1 MSKIEWTDVTW
12 NPIVGCTR
20 VSEGCRHCY
29 AERMAKRLQAMGNKN
44 YADTVDKHGRWT
56 GKVNLVPDALEKPL
70 HWRKPRRI
78 FVCSMSDLFHESVP
92 DKFIAAIFSIMLQAQ
107 THTFQVLT
115 KRPKRMHEWISRC
128 GDKDGLGWITHD
140 ATPPKKAF
148 CGTGIIVG
156 NDDNWPL
163 PNVHLGVSVENQAM
177 ANERIPWL
185 LQAPAAVHWISLE
198 PMLGPVDLWDLITDR
213 DDMGDRVPIIDGVVV
228 GGESG
233 PGARPMHPDW
243 VRSVRDQCQE
253 AGVAFFFKQWG
264 EWFPKLDWAFPTMRY
279 EWGTL
284 DVDGNLYLTTPRN
297 SCQGD
302 ESETREYVM
311 IRVGKKAAG
320 RVLDGRT
327 WDEWPGD
334 AAQEAERE

>member
-29 AERMAKRLQAMGNKN
+29 AERMAKRLQAMGNEN

-56 GKVNLVPDALEKPL
+56 GRVNLVPDALEKPL

-140 ATPPKKAF
+140 ATPPQKAF
-148 CGTGIIVG
+148 RGTGIIVG

-163 PNVHLGVSVENQAM
+163 PNVHLGVSVENQAT

-213 DDMGDRVPIIDGVVV
+213 DRVPIIDGVVV

-264 EWFPKLDWAFPTMRY
+264 AWAPYSPLWEETLCRRRLYQNVLDMGCGG
-279 EWGTL
+279 GT
-284 DVDGNLYLTTPRN
+284 VG
-297 SCQGD
+297 
-302 ESETREYVM
+302 M
-311 IRVGKKAAG
+311 WRVGKKAAG
-320 RVLDGRT
+320 RVLDRRT
-327 WDEWPGD
+327 WGEWPGD
-334 AAQEAERE
+334 AAQETEGE

>member
-1 MSKIEWTDVTW
+1 M
-12 NPIVGCTR
+12 
-20 VSEGCRHCY
+20 
-29 AERMAKRLQAMGNKN
+29 
-44 YADTVDKHGRWT
+44 
-56 GKVNLVPDALEKPL
+56 
-70 HWRKPRRI
+70 
-78 FVCSMSDLFHESVP
+78 
-92 DKFIAAIFSIMLQAQ
+92 
-107 THTFQVLT
+107 
-115 KRPKRMHEWISRC
+115 
-128 GDKDGLGWITHD
+128 
-140 ATPPKKAF
+140 
-148 CGTGIIVG
+148 
-156 NDDNWPL
+156 
-163 PNVHLGVSVENQAM
+163 
-177 ANERIPWL
+177 
-185 LQAPAAVHWISLE
+185 
-198 PMLGPVDLWDLITDR
+198 
-213 DDMGDRVPIIDGVVV
+213 PIIDGVVV

-264 EWFPKLDWAFPTMRY
+264 EWFPKLDWAFPAMRY

-327 WDEWPGD
+327 WDEWPAD